1 MLFLWFIPINSL
13 CKGEGVVHVQ
23 QKSSWLHRYF
33 YPCPIVLW
41 TSLQLENM
49 STIEMNTDWK
59 SLQIYNPYIFM
70 DLERPLNWLKIKI
83 NKEQRKLKQNCKT
96 SKVKCKQI
104 SCKKC
109 LILGVSAIERSVLSP
124 FCIN

>member
-1 MLFLWFIPINSL
+1 
-13 CKGEGVVHVQ
+13 
-23 QKSSWLHRYF
+23 
-33 YPCPIVLW
+33 
-41 TSLQLENM
+41 
-49 STIEMNTDWK
+49 MNTDWK

-83 NKEQRKLKQNCKT
+83 NKEQGKLKQNCKT

-104 SCKKC
+104 SSKKC
-109 LILGVSAIERSVLSP
+109 LILDVSAIEKSALSP

>member
-1 MLFLWFIPINSL
+1 MI
-13 CKGEGVVHVQ
+13 E
-23 QKSSWLHRYF
+23 
-33 YPCPIVLW
+33 
-41 TSLQLENM
+41 SLQLENM
-49 STIEMNTDWK
+49 SIIEMNTDWK
-59 SLQIYNPYIFM
+59 FLQIYNPYIFM

-83 NKEQRKLKQNCKT
+83 NKEQSKLKQNCKT

-109 LILGVSAIERSVLSP
+109 LILDVSAIEKSALSP